1 MYQAHL
7 ASAAPP
13 STPLPPPPNAP
24 LPLLLPH
31 QFYAVERGREIQSP
45 SRAAQ
50 EVLSAGRFLHKPKHN
65 CCNLISFSQKN
76 EEICSFFGNRW
87 QMTGD
92 RRPNKQLAV
101 PSRALY
107 LAIRVG
113 RGVGVKNELLEHLT
127 VKLSLHEEQHLAE
140 IITVKKKEIPR
151 QWSER
156 HETPFMS
163 SSCFKLVHG
172 HSVRASP
179 LRWPQFPT
187 KRESVCA

>member
-1 MYQAHL
+1 MRIYRQNQKVDL
-7 ASAAPP
+7 IMEIFISRTLLCDVSGP
-13 STPLPPPPNAP
+13 SGLSGTPLFPPHAP
-24 LPLLLPH
+24 FPLLLPH
-31 QFYAVERGREIQSP
+31 QFYAVEREREIQSP

-113 RGVGVKNELLEHLT
+113 RGLGVNNELLEYLT

-140 IITVKKKEIPR
+140 I
-151 QWSER
+151 
-156 HETPFMS
+156 
-163 SSCFKLVHG
+163 
-172 HSVRASP
+172 
-179 LRWPQFPT
+179 
-187 KRESVCA
+187 